1 MPRCGGALMRP
12 EVTPSLHPVI
22 LQALH
27 GRAVKALAALELPE
41 IPGSSNARG
50 LDGLRTLRAKQQQ
63 ARMQQLR
70 TGG

>member
-1 MPRCGGALMRP
+1 MRP

-27 GRAVKALAALELPE
+27 GLTVKALAALEQPE
-41 IPGSSNARG
+41 ISGSSNARG
-50 LDGLRTLRAKQQQ
+50 LDGLRALRSKQHQ
-63 ARMQQLR
+63 ARIQQLR